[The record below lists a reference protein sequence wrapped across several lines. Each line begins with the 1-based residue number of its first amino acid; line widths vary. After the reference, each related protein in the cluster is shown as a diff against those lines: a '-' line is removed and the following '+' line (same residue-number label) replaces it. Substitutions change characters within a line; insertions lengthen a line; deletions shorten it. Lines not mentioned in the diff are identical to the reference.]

1 MMTTSSPIDMLVTVP
16 FSDVLRER
24 LQNISPYL
32 NIIVQPVDTADEIS
46 EENWAR
52 AEILYTDRVLP
63 EPLMAKS
70 LKWVQ
75 LHWSGAEL
83 LQGSAFCSEVDD
95 VVFTTLSGA
104 VSSSVAEY
112 AVMTLLSLGRQLPVL
127 IQPQVQAEELQ
138 VKQELYTPVELR
150 DSVVGIVGYG
160 SIGREIARLLQPF
173 GCTILATK
181 RDAMNPF
188 DNGYCIEGLG
198 DPNGDL
204 IQRLYPAEALRSMLR
219 ECDLVVVAVPSIQAT
234 HHLIDEEVLG
244 VLKNTAYL
252 VNVSRGN
259 VIDETALLNAL
270 QQQSLAGAAL
280 DGLSEESLTVGR
292 SLWELPNVIIT
303 PHIAGESAL
312 YHARAMDLFIGN
324 CKRYMAGQVLY
335 NQVNLKR
342 GY

>member
-1 MMTTSSPIDMLVTVP
+1 MTTPSPIDILVTVP

-32 NIIVQPVDTADEIS
+32 NIIVQPVDTADDIS
-46 EENWAR
+46 EESWAR

-75 LHWSGAEL
+75 LHCSGADL
-83 LQGSAFCSEVDD
+83 LQRSAFGSEVDG

-112 AVMTLLSLGRQLPVL
+112 VVMTLLSLGRQLPVL

-138 VKQELYTPVELR
+138 VKQEHYTPVELR

-173 GCTILATK
+173 GCTVLATK
-181 RDAMNPF
+181 RDAMNPV

-204 IQRLYPAEALRSMLR
+204 IQRLYPAEALHSMLR
-219 ECDLVVVAVPSIQAT
+219 ECDLVVVAVPSIQTT
-234 HHLIDEEVLG
+234 HHLIDEGALG

-270 QQQSLAGAAL
+270 QQQRLAGAAL
-280 DGLSEESLTVGR
+280 DALPEETLTVGR
-292 SLWELPNVIIT
+292 SLWELSNVIIT

-312 YHARAMDLFIGN
+312 YHARAMDLFIDN

-335 NQVNLKR
+335 NQVDLKR